1 MITANILKYAI
12 TNIVI
17 TCLAINPPGIAVG
30 QTATNAAAT
39 PGDDP
44 WPRRVASPAGA
55 TIKVY
60 QPQLD
65 SWAGNMLNAY
75 AAVSVK
81 AQGASDTT
89 YGVIWFTASTEV
101 DKINRVVTLDGFN
114 LTKFKF
120 PSVPNNG
127 AQYAQTL
134 KADLSWSQTIPL
146 DMLETSLA
154 TTAAVAQQ
162 KKYPVK
168 NDAPLIIFSSAPA
181 VLALIDGQPSLGL
194 LQDNLQKIVNTR
206 SLIVFD
212 PSKHMYYLGLMDGW
226 VQAPELSG
234 PWSQASHEPT
244 RALDKFREAA
254 AANHQNEVLGNPDQS
269 LKDAYED
276 GEAPTVHVSMTP
288 AELLLSQGQPNLVP
302 ILGTELLYVANSGND
317 IFMDTSNQMY
327 YVLAAGRWFVSNAL
341 QNGNWSYVS
350 GSSLPADFAK
360 IPPYNPKASV
370 LVSVPGTPQAQ
381 EAVIAN
387 QIPQTAAISRSAA
400 KLQVNYHG
408 APDFQPIADTALTY
422 AVNTTTPVIQV
433 APRSYYAVENGVWFT
448 SPAAGGPWAVAT
460 SVPAAIYAI
469 PPESPIH
476 YVIYAYVYS
485 STPTTVYVGYTPG
498 YYGTV
503 LSSDGVVV
511 YGTGWTYPPYI
522 APGFW
527 VPAPYTY
534 GVGAAFSWS
543 AAAGWGLGFGLG
555 MAVGA
560 ACSPWWGPVGAWG
573 WGAAVPAWGWGSYG
587 GAAAANVY
595 GHWGNTAYSGTRAA
609 WANPYTGNVGQAARG
624 SYSNAATGNTGV
636 GRAGSNY
643 NAYTGNYRA
652 RAQTAGVN
660 ENTGARYAGGAGTVG
675 NAYTGNYASGARG
688 ASYNPS
694 TGIVHGGAAGTVGN
708 AYTGQSASGS
718 EHYAYNPHTGN
729 GVGYTDN
736 NVYADHDGNVYKS
749 SAGSGWQQHSDSGWH
764 APSSS
769 SAFDSER
776 SSLDSDHSARD
787 SGSQRWGNFRSG
799 GGFGGGRFG
808 GGGGFGGDRG
818 FGGFDRG
825 GGFRGGG
832 GFRR

>member
-1 MITANILKYAI
+1 MITTNILKYAI

-17 TCLAINPPGIAVG
+17 TCLVVNAPGIAIG
-30 QTATNAAAT
+30 QNIADAAAVS
-39 PGDDP
+39 GDDP
-44 WPRRVASPAGA
+44 WPRQVASSAGA

-65 SWAGNMLNAY
+65 SWAGNTLSAY

-89 YGVIWFTASTEV
+89 YGVIWFTARTEV

-120 PSVPNNG
+120 PSAPNNG
-127 AQYAQTL
+127 SQYAQTL
-134 KADLSWSQTIPL
+134 KASLSWSQTIPL
-146 DMLETSLA
+146 DMLESSLT
-154 TTAAVAQQ
+154 TTAALAQQ
-162 KKYPVK
+162 KTYPVK
-168 NDAPLIIFSSAPA
+168 NDAPLIIFSSTPA
-181 VLALIDGQPSLGL
+181 VLVLIDGQPSFGPLEN
-194 LQDNLQKIVNTR
+194 NLQKIVNTR
-206 SLIVFD
+206 SLIIFD

-226 VQAPELSG
+226 VQAPEPSG
-234 PWSQASHEPT
+234 PWSQGSHEPT
-244 RALDKFREAA
+244 KALDKFREAA

-269 LKDAYED
+269 LKSAFED
-276 GEAPTVHVSMTP
+276 GEAPAVYVSMTP
-288 AELLLSQGQPNLVP
+288 AELLLSQGQPELVP
-302 ILGTELLYVANSGND
+302 IPGTTLLYVGNSGND
-317 IFMDTSNQMY
+317 ILMDTSSQMY
-327 YVLAAGRWFVSNAL
+327 YVLAAGRWFVSNML
-341 QNGNWSYVS
+341 QNGSWSYVP
-350 GSSLPADFAK
+350 GSSLPADFAR
-360 IPPYNPKASV
+360 IPTYNPKASV
-370 LVSVPGTPQAQ
+370 LVSVPGTPQAK

-387 QIPQTAAISRSAA
+387 QIPQTAAISRKAA
-400 KLQVNYHG
+400 KLQVNYYG
-408 APDFQPIADTALTY
+408 APNFQPIPDTTLTY
-422 AVNTTTPVIQV
+422 AVNTATPVIQV
-433 APRSYYAVENGVWFT
+433 ARGSYYGVENGVWFT
-448 SPAAGGPWAVAT
+448 SPAASGPWTVAT
-460 SVPAAIYAI
+460 SVPAAIYTI

-476 YVIYAYVYS
+476 YVVYAYVYS

-511 YGTGWTYPPYI
+511 YGTGWIYPPYI
-522 APGFW
+522 AASAW

-543 AAAGWGLGFGLG
+543 PAAGWGLGFGLG
-555 MAVGA
+555 MAIGA
-560 ACSPWWGPVGAWG
+560 ACGPWWGPVGAWG
-573 WGAAVPAWGWGSYG
+573 WGAAVPAWGWGGYG

-609 WANPYTGNVGQAARG
+609 WANPYTGNIGQAARG
-624 SYSNAATGNTGV
+624 SYSNAVTGNSGV
-636 GRAGSNY
+636 ARAGSNY

-652 RAQTAGVN
+652 RAQTAGEN
-660 ENTGARYAGGAGTVG
+660 ANTGARYAGGAGTVS

-718 EHYAYNPHTGN
+718 ARYAYNPHTGN
-729 GVGYTDN
+729 GVGYSNN

-749 SAGSGWQQHSDSGWH
+749 SAGSGWQQHSDSGGWH
-764 APSSS
+764 SPSSTS
-769 SAFDSER
+769 SFDSER
-776 SSLDSDHSARD
+776 SSLDSDQSARE
-787 SGSQRWGNFRSG
+787 SGSQRWGGFRSG
-799 GGFGGGRFG
+799 GGFGGGFG
-808 GGGGFGGDRG
+808 GGRFGGGDRG